1 MEKLWSTEG
10 KLNEYS
16 SKKTSISMT
25 FGGNRGSVLC
35 YERKYTTLDEQQ
47 LLSLLK
53 EAKDNNWTT
62 LDLSDCG
69 IEKLPDELWD
79 IDSLRVLFLGNW
91 KLQENHKNT
100 GKPISG
106 KSLSGKK
113 ADEQSKKKKTIRNVH
128 KKK

>member
-1 MEKLWSTEG
+1 MIGVEKLWSTEG

-16 SKKTSISMT
+16 SKKTSISLT
-25 FGGNRGSVLC
+25 FGGNRGSILC

-91 KLQENHKNT
+91 KPQENHKNT
-100 GKPISG
+100 FFE
-106 KSLSGKK
+106 KSLL
-113 ADEQSKKKKTIRNVH
+113 ILH
-128 KKK
+128 KH